1 MTMSLLRLLTTGK
14 SLIGLKKSEN
24 RYQLPGHR
32 TLPQFGSK
40 KNPFRATAFPEKVE
54 VPSQVSS
61 RSLEGTSISDNS
73 QKDRGNL
80 QPAEVVEDG
89 GSRNEDLC
97 SATRSNVNG
106 TRDKITTAAAPER
119 PRSAIRA
126 FLLWGRAKA
135 KRPTGSTIGRQ
146 MVQSELSLD
155 SVRVM
160 RNDLSE
166 SDLEI
171 VRARQEPISGKA
183 ADSRVG
189 DAPNLAAE
197 PGWGAAANRLFGLG
211 KM

>member
-1 MTMSLLRLLTTGK
+1 MSLLRLLTAGK

-40 KNPFRATAFPEKVE
+40 KNPFRATVFPEKAE

-61 RSLEGTSISDNS
+61 CSLEGTSVSDNS
-73 QKDRGNL
+73 QKDRVNL
-80 QPAEVVEDG
+80 QPAEVVKNE
-89 GSRNEDLC
+89 GSPKEELC

-106 TRDKITTAAAPER
+106 NRDQITTAATPER

-126 FLLWGRAKA
+126 FLLWGRAKT
-135 KRPTGSTIGRQ
+135 KKSTGTTIGRQ

-171 VRARQEPISGKA
+171 VRARPEPISGRA
-183 ADSRVG
+183 ADSCVG
-189 DAPNLAAE
+189 DAPKLAAE